1 VVNQPD
7 SYLQASPRA
16 SILVLDDEASVL
28 TSLKA
33 VLSQAGYQVESSST
47 LAQAIELS
55 GRTQFDLFLCDIHLP
70 DGDGLQFLERLKQS
84 GIPGSVVM
92 MSAIGSS
99 AQAIEAIKLG
109 ASDYIAKPFTSEDL
123 LLTLKIA
130 EQREMLRREN
140 ELLRAQVSKRYSF
153 SNIIGES
160 AAMSETFETI
170 KKIAD
175 YRTTVMIYGESGTGK
190 ELVARAIHYNSNRRA
205 KRFVAINCGAIP
217 QNLLESELFGHKRGA
232 FTDATR
238 DKKGLFEEAHEGTI
252 LLDEIGEL
260 PTHLQVKLLRVLQ
273 ENEIRPVGDNRI
285 IPIDVRVVAATLR
298 DLESDVLAGR
308 FRDDLF
314 YRLNVIALRI
324 PALRERKEDIP
335 LLVSHFLKKNQER
348 FGLPVFGIDKDAMEL
363 LIDYDWPG
371 NVRELENC
379 IERAMILTDSDS
391 VKVSSL
397 PRAIVKPNQRSSS
410 VSITDDQLSIKHH
423 ARILEDN
430 LIRRALEKTGGN
442 RTHAAKLLE
451 ISHRTLLYK
460 LKEYGLADKD
470 EEAVTP
476 EGETE

>member
-1 VVNQPD
+1 MASQPD
-7 SYLQASPRA
+7 PYLQASSGA

-33 VLSQAGYQVESSST
+33 VLGQAGYQVESAASMAAA
-47 LAQAIELS
+47 LEIL
-55 GRTQFDLFLCDIHLP
+55 GRSQFDLYLCDIHLP
-70 DGDGLQFLERLKQS
+70 DGDGLQFLEQLKKS
-84 GIPGSVVM
+84 CIPGSVVM

-109 ASDYIAKPFTSEDL
+109 ASDYIAKPFSSEDL

-130 EQREMLRREN
+130 EQRETLRREN
-140 ELLRAQVSKRYSF
+140 EMLKAQVSKRYSF
-153 SNIIGES
+153 ANIIGES
-160 AAMSETFETI
+160 PGMSETFETI

-190 ELVARAIHYNSNRRA
+190 ELVARAIHYNSNRRS

-217 QNLLESELFGHKRGA
+217 QNLLESELFGHKKGA

-273 ENEIRPVGDNRI
+273 ENEVRPVGDNRI
-285 IPIDVRVVAATLR
+285 VPIDVRVLAATLR
-298 DLESDVLAGR
+298 DLEADVMAGR

-314 YRLNVIALRI
+314 YRLNVISLRI
-324 PALRERKEDIP
+324 PPLRERKEDIP
-335 LLVSHFLKKNQER
+335 LLVNHFLKKNQER
-348 FGLPVFGIDKDAMEL
+348 FGLPVFGIDKDAMEM
-363 LIDYDWPG
+363 LIDYEWPG

-391 VKVSSL
+391 IKISSL
-397 PRAIVKPNQRSSS
+397 PKSISKSIARSSTVNIS
-410 VSITDDQLSIKHH
+410 DDQLSIKHH
-423 ARILEDN
+423 ARLLEEN

-460 LKEYGLADKD
+460 LKEYGLAGKD
-470 EEAVTP
+470 DEASLD
-476 EGETE
+476 GEAE

>member
-1 VVNQPD
+1 MASTSD
-7 SYLQASPRA
+7 SYLQANPGA
-16 SILVLDDEASVL
+16 SILVLDDEPSVVTSLRSVL
-28 TSLKA
+28 G
-33 VLSQAGYQVESSST
+33 QAGYQVESAGT
-47 LAQAIELS
+47 VAAALDLAAS
-55 GRTQFDLFLCDIHLP
+55 RPFDLFLCDIHLP
-70 DGDGLQFLERLKQS
+70 DGDGLQFLEQLKKN
-84 GIPGSVVM
+84 GTAGSVVM

-99 AQAIEAIKLG
+99 IQAIEAIKLG
-109 ASDYIAKPFTSEDL
+109 ASDYIAKPFGSEDL

-160 AAMSETFETI
+160 RSMSETFETI

-217 QNLLESELFGHKRGA
+217 QNLLESELFGHKKGA

-273 ENEIRPVGDNRI
+273 ENEVRPVGDNRI
-285 IPIDVRVVAATLR
+285 VPIDVRVLAATLR
-298 DLESDVLAGR
+298 DLEADVLAGR

-314 YRLNVIALRI
+314 YRLNVISLRI
-324 PALRERKEDIP
+324 PPLRERKEDIP
-335 LLVSHFLKKNQER
+335 LLVNHFLKKNQDR
-348 FGLPVFGIDKDAMEL
+348 FGLAVYGIDKDAMAL
-363 LIDYDWPG
+363 LMDFDWPG

-379 IERAMILTDSDS
+379 IERAMILTESDTI
-391 VKVSSL
+391 KVSSL
-397 PRAIVKPNQRSSS
+397 PK
-410 VSITDDQLSIKHH
+410 SIARPQQKSAAVNISDDQLSIKHH
-423 ARILEDN
+423 ARLLEEN

-442 RTHAAKLLE
+442 RTQAAKLLE

-460 LKEYGLADKD
+460 LKEYGLADKED
-470 EEAVTP
+470 ADLP
-476 EGETE
+476 EGEAE